1 MTTVLSYDI
10 IKSYKKTRE
19 RKKVLAKLKGGNAV
33 FLLKLEEV
41 QQNVDFT
48 KVERLLEQHV
58 FSVEELGKKWYS
70 LEDLCKYFEIKQED
84 YLDIMSEL
92 WHVDEQ
98 FEPYGDENLG
108 WIVQKDE
115 LVLATNFEEVC
126 VLIYYGAS
134 EEKRREVSF

>member
-1 MTTVLSYDI
+1 MFLLDLEKVQNNIDFNKVEKKL
-10 IKSYKKTRE
+10 KSY
-19 RKKVLAKLKGGNAV
+19 VY
-33 FLLKLEEV
+33 
-41 QQNVDFT
+41 
-48 KVERLLEQHV
+48 
-58 FSVEELGKKWYS
+58 SVEELGKKWYS

-108 WIVQKDE
+108 WIVQNNE
-115 LVLATNFEEVC
+115 LILATNFEEVC

-134 EEKRREVSF
+134 DKRRKEVSF

>member
-1 MTTVLSYDI
+1 M
-10 IKSYKKTRE
+10 
-19 RKKVLAKLKGGNAV
+19 

-48 KVERLLEQHV
+48 KVEQLLEQHV
-58 FSVEELGKKWYS
+58 FSVEELGKQWYS
-70 LEDLCKYFEIKQED
+70 LEDLCGYFEIKQDD

-98 FEPYGDENLG
+98 FESYGDENLG
-108 WIVQKDE
+108 WIVQNGE
-115 LVLATNFEEVC
+115 LILATNFEEVC

-134 EEKRREVSF
+134 EEKRKEVSF

>member
-1 MTTVLSYDI
+1 MFV
-10 IKSYKKTRE
+10 KF
-19 RKKVLAKLKGGNAV
+19 KGGNVV

-115 LVLATNFEEVC
+115 LILATNFEEVC

>member
-1 MTTVLSYDI
+1 MFV
-10 IKSYKKTRE
+10 
-19 RKKVLAKLKGGNAV
+19 KLKGGNVV

-58 FSVEELGKKWYS
+58 FSVEEFGKTWYS

-115 LVLATNFEEVC
+115 LILATNFEEVC